1 MFRSAERML
10 IAHSCQFCGSVVIMA
25 DSDSDFIIA
34 SAAFIILSQK
44 LKKKRRKRR
53 WWVTNLMQRRVL
65 DNVGET
71 MTHMYEQEESGQFQ
85 NFCRMASEDFD
96 HLLSLI
102 SDKIRKS
109 STNFRDSIPAYDRL
123 AVTLRFL
130 ATGDSYESLMYLTKI
145 SKSTI
150 CNAIPEVCAAINEAL
165 HDYAKVSKQNY

>member
-1 MFRSAERML
+1 MS
-10 IAHSCQFCGSVVIMA
+10 
-25 DSDSDFIIA
+25 DSDSNIIIA
-34 SAAFIILSQK
+34 SAAFIILSQT

-53 WWVTNLMQRRVL
+53 WWVSNLMQRRIV

-71 MTHMYEQEESGQFQ
+71 MTDMQEQEESGQFH

-130 ATGDSYESLMYLTKI
+130 ATGDSYESLMYFTKM

-150 CNAIPEVCAAINEAL
+150 CNVISEVCAAINEAL
-165 HDYAKVSKQNY
+165 HDYAKVSK